1 VANLKA
7 KKKPPPRAA
16 SDGAL
21 GGLCAPLRRGDSAR
35 ASGRVNNSGAVTTP
49 GQKIKTTGAERRE
62 SREAPEARRGT
73 TGAQRRES
81 REAPGA
87 RRGTTGAQRR
97 ESREAPGARRGTTGL
112 ELRLDARVREKL
124 TRLSLLM
131 NCCPRNGRGLGCA
144 VGQAPDQAPDQ
155 KGCRRKST
163 SSFSDS
169 IACTRWPPR
178 DCHQESGS
186 NSEKRA

>member
-1 VANLKA
+1 MANLKA

-87 RRGTTGAQRR
+87 RRGTTG
-97 ESREAPGARRGTTGL
+97 L

-144 VGQAPDQAPDQ
+144 AGQAPDQAPDQ